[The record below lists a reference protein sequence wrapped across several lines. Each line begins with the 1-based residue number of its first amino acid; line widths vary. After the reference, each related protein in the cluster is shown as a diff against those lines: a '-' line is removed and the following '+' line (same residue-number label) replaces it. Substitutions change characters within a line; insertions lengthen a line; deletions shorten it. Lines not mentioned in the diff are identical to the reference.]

1 MKACVEYK
9 QSLSGRTGTL
19 AGGNTS
25 NSGTERFAT
34 QRVAWDTIN
43 NLQYTETTPILRTTP
58 ATNPLTVVVSGCHK
72 FYTGRTSVKSAA
84 SAEVHQWVEIS
95 GVCSSAGVAF
105 LVIESREVMNV
116 RQASQYLGISP
127 DTLYRYI
134 TEGEIPAFKLGNRWK
149 LRKTILDRWMERKM
163 SQAHVRRR

>member
-1 MKACVEYK
+1 MVLLRRVGC
-9 QSLSGRTGTL
+9 TGGFQFL
-19 AGGNTS
+19 GVI
-25 NSGTERFAT
+25 ER
-34 QRVAWDTIN
+34 Q
-43 NLQYTETTPILRTTP
+43 
-58 ATNPLTVVVSGCHK
+58 G
-72 FYTGRTSVKSAA
+72 
-84 SAEVHQWVEIS
+84 
-95 GVCSSAGVAF
+95 AF
-105 LVIESREVMNV
+105 LVNESREVMNV

>member
-1 MKACVEYK
+1 M
-9 QSLSGRTGTL
+9 R
-19 AGGNTS
+19 
-25 NSGTERFAT
+25 
-34 QRVAWDTIN
+34 
-43 NLQYTETTPILRTTP
+43 
-58 ATNPLTVVVSGCHK
+58 CHNAN
-72 FYTGRTSVKSAA
+72 TGRTSANFAA
-84 SAEVHQWVEIS
+84 SVGVHQWAEGS
-95 GVCSSAGVAF
+95 GVCLGAGVAF
-105 LVIESREVMNV
+105 LVNESREVMNV

>member
-1 MKACVEYK
+1 
-9 QSLSGRTGTL
+9 LHRPGIR
-19 AGGNTS
+19 
-25 NSGTERFAT
+25 
-34 QRVAWDTIN
+34 
-43 NLQYTETTPILRTTP
+43 
-58 ATNPLTVVVSGCHK
+58 
-72 FYTGRTSVKSAA
+72 SAA
-84 SAEVHQWVEIS
+84 EVQRALGNS
-95 GVCSSAGVAF
+95 GVCSNAEVAF

-163 SQAHVRRR
+163 SQSTGRRR

>member
-1 MKACVEYK
+1 V
-9 QSLSGRTGTL
+9 R
-19 AGGNTS
+19 
-25 NSGTERFAT
+25 
-34 QRVAWDTIN
+34 
-43 NLQYTETTPILRTTP
+43 LRK
-58 ATNPLTVVVSGCHK
+58 L
-72 FYTGRTSVKSAA
+72 AA
-84 SAEVHQWVEIS
+84 SA
-95 GVCSSAGVAF
+95 GVRQQVDIGRVVGAGVAI
-105 LVIESREVMNV
+105 LVNESREVMNV